1 MKKMLLLAMI
11 GSFAAAPAFAQRIE
25 LIGRIAWIST
35 TAEDLLEGR
44 TDTNPVRVEIDDK
57 SGWGGAV
64 NFFLTNRFSLEVGA
78 SWVEPDVLVS
88 VSDDIVAT
96 LRGAKITMIPVT
108 TVLQYHTGGRDRPW
122 DLYFGAGVAYVFF
135 DDVEGRV
142 DEVSSDDLRRIDFEN
157 DYGIVGNI
165 GLNLLL
171 ADHITANIDVK
182 YVPVKSSANA
192 VFATGPERSPTEISV
207 NPLII
212 SVGVGWRF

>member
-25 LIGRIAWIST
+25 FIGRVAWIST
-35 TAEDLLEGR
+35 TAEGVLEGR
-44 TDTNPVRVEIDDK
+44 TDTNPVRIEIDDK

-64 NFFLTNRFSLEVGA
+64 NLFLTNRFSLEVGA
-78 SWVEPDVLVS
+78 SWVEPEVLVS

-96 LRGAKITMIPVT
+96 LRGARITMIPLT
-108 TVLQYHTGGRDRPW
+108 AVLQYHTGGRDRPW
-122 DLYFGAGVAYVFF
+122 DLYFGAGVAYVLFS
-135 DDVEGRV
+135 DVEGRV
-142 DEVSSDDLRRIDFEN
+142 DEVGGGDLRRIDFEN
-157 DYGIVGNI
+157 DYGVVGNV

-171 ADHITANIDVK
+171 ADHITFNLDAK

-192 VFATGPERSPTEISV
+192 VFATGPERSPTEISI

-212 SVGVGWRF
+212 SAGIGWRF